1 MKRSK
6 KISVQ
11 ALLEHSFKPLER
23 SKEGLLLGGFAE
35 IATYGGNNC
44 QCDGNNCNCY
54 GGSDNCDCDTAH
66 NQRGNNC
73 QCKGTN
79 TTATTKPTQIVPT
92 TCGLF
97 F

>member
-44 QCDGNNCNCY
+44 DCHAAIDNCNCY
-54 GGSDNCDCDTAH
+54 LAGESS
-66 NQRGNNC
+66 NNC
-73 QCKGTN
+73 RCGTN
-79 TTATTKPTQIVPT
+79 TTATTKPTQVVPT

-97 F
+97 L